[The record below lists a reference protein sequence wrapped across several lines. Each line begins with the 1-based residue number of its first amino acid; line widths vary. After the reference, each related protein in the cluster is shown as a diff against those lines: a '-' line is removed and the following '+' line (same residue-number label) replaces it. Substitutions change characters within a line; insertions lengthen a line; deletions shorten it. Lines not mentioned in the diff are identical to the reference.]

1 MLTLYPNKVYNTHM
15 NLMAIIRNEYAM
27 ETCMTTDVSKN
38 NVEQLQIPLIY
49 LNTKVSSDDTTH
61 FIMALHLQNTSFAL
75 EKDISQ

>member
-1 MLTLYPNKVYNTHM
+1 
-15 NLMAIIRNEYAM
+15 MAIIRNEYAM

-49 LNTKVSSDDTTH
+49 LNTNIINIYINDDTTH

-75 EKDISQ
+75 EKAISQ